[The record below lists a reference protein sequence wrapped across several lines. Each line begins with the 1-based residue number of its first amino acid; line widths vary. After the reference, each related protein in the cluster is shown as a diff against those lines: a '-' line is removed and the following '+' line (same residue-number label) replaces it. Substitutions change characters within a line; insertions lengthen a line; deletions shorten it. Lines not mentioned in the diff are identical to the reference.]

1 MVRWHT
7 ATRVASAV
15 AAVLIITGCT
25 ANGAF
30 PAGGT
35 GAPSASDDG
44 GGSSDGALPLG
55 HSDAPMPAPGT
66 CTAGSRDGQPL
77 PDHHCTP
84 GAINPDV
91 KQSTIKRTICTVGWT
106 KTVRPPTSVTSVM
119 KAKSARSYGIAR
131 SVQGEYDHLVPL
143 ELGGAPD
150 DPRNLWVEVGHI
162 PNPKDAA
169 EHKMNDAV
177 CSGLV
182 PLSKSQKA
190 IADDWVTAFDA
201 VGLRVS
207 GGKVCLRSDPSRCA
221 NGRHGGRSTGD

>member
-1 MVRWHT
+1 MVRWHS
-7 ATRVASAV
+7 ATRVASTV
-15 AAVLIITGCT
+15 ASVLIITGCT

-35 GAPSASDDG
+35 GAPSAPDG
-44 GGSSDGALPLG
+44 GGGVGGALPVG
-55 HSDAPMPAPGT
+55 HSDAPMPAPDT
-66 CTAGSRDGQPL
+66 CKAGSRAGQPL

-91 KQSTIKRTICTVGWT
+91 KQSNIKQTICKVGWT
-106 KTVRPPTSVTSVM
+106 KTVRPPESVTRVM
-119 KAKSARSYGIAR
+119 KAKSARSYALSR
-131 SVQGEYDHLVPL
+131 SEQGEYDHLVPL

-162 PNPKDAA
+162 PNPKDAV

-182 PLSKSQKA
+182 PLGKAQKA
-190 IADDWVTAFDA
+190 IAGDWVTAFDQ
-201 VGLRVS
+201 VGLRIS
-207 GGKVCLRSDPSRCA
+207 GGKVCLQDDPSRCA
-221 NGRHGGRSTGD
+221 DSRHGGRSTGD